1 MVFGIFYDE
10 KHEFDTKKMQFTGKT
25 YLDEALG
32 SDAYF
37 ILDGRNR
44 IATWV
49 KDMRQRFEKIRK
61 CHPHYR
67 GFKIMRGD
75 ILHARPISELIMI
88 EAA

>member
-10 KHEFDTKKMQFTGKT
+10 KHEFDTEKMQFTGKT

-44 IATWV
+44 MATWV
-49 KDMRQRFEKIRK
+49 EDMRKRFEKIRK
-61 CHPHYR
+61 CHPHYKA
-67 GFKIMRGD
+67 FKIMKGT
-75 ILHARPISELIMI
+75 ILKCHPVTDLIYLN
-88 EAA
+88 AA